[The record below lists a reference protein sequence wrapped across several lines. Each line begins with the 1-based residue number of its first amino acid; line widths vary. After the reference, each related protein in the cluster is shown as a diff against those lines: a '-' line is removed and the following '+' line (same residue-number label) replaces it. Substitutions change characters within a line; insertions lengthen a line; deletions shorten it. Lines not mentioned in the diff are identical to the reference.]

1 MAEQRSFSEYFYKLD
16 AKSRVRYEEKV
27 SCIAKEDPY
36 LLKGNDFTDNA
47 SLLPDFMVS
56 VADGAA
62 ASRGLV
68 FSWLQGYSSPSVQL
82 SRHCSIFA

>member
-27 SCIAKEDPY
+27 SCIAKEDHY

-47 SLLPDFMVS
+47 SLLPD
-56 VADGAA
+56 
-62 ASRGLV
+62 L
-68 FSWLQGYSSPSVQL
+68 W
-82 SRHCSIFA
+82 